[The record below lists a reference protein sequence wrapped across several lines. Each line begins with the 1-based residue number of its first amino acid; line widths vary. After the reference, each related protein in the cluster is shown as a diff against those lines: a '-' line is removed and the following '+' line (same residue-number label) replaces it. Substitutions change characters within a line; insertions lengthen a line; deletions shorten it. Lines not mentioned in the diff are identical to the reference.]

1 MHQNRKVEPAR
12 IFKLCISAAAFIGIL
27 LSRGIARLFGIRRQP
42 HCMVLYYHSV
52 PAEFRERFAR
62 QLDTILRHTKPVHPE
77 HTHSLENGE
86 LYSLVTFDDGFRNF
100 LEIALPEL
108 IDRKVPSLMFVIT
121 EALGKSFG
129 PPNAPESVMTAEQ
142 LRHLPESLVAIGSH
156 TLTHPYLP
164 DSSEK
169 DARRELVQSRLTLET
184 LLNKPVPYF
193 SFPYGGM
200 TPSLVCLCEE
210 AGYSRIYSAL
220 PAFTSF
226 GQTDY
231 CIGRVR
237 VDPWDWPAE
246 FRLKL
251 AGAYN
256 WLPVAIS
263 LKRLLLGNPLVSSLT
278 RWRFPGATGK
288 VRQSLIQGQDLA
300 KETLPESI
308 FPNHTDFV
316 DNRKR

>member
-1 MHQNRKVEPAR
+1 MPKEPQLVERENRKIALER
-12 IFKLCISAAAFIGIL
+12 IVKFFISAVVFVGISFLQVVLRL
-27 LSRGIARLFGIRRQP
+27 LGIRRSP
-42 HCMVLYYHSV
+42 RCMVLYYHSV
-52 PAEFRERFAR
+52 PVEFRERFAI

-86 LYSLVTFDDGFRNF
+86 LYSLVTFDDGFTNF

-108 IDRKVPSLMFVIT
+108 VDRKVPALMFIIT

-129 PPNAPESVMTAEQ
+129 PPNAPETVMTAEQ
-142 LRHLPESLVAIGSH
+142 LRHLPESLVVIGSH

-164 DSSEK
+164 DSSEE

-210 AGYSRIYSAL
+210 AGYSRIYSTL
-220 PAFTSF
+220 PASTSF

-237 VDPWDWPAE
+237 VDPWDWPVE

-278 RWRFPGATGK
+278 GRRVQGATGR
-288 VRQSLIQGQDLA
+288 VRQSMIYG
-300 KETLPESI
+300 
-308 FPNHTDFV
+308 
-316 DNRKR
+316 